1 MILTINSGIHHC
13 LLPIANKNGAK
24 GSRPYL
30 NDGFLEID
38 NDTAKR
44 SMKPMAL
51 GRKGDRFMGS
61 EHGGKSA
68 TIADIPIEAAK
79 LGRLSSQRPF
89 LPNLKRPRAAG
100 ATQSPGVRSLD

>member
-1 MILTINSGIHHC
+1 L
-13 LLPIANKNGAK
+13 
-24 GSRPYL
+24 RPYL

-38 NDTAKR
+38 DNTAKR
-44 SMKPMAL
+44 SLSPMAP
-51 GRKGDRFMGS
+51 GRKDDHFMGS

-79 LGRLSSQRPF
+79 LGGYPVSGPSYRTS
-89 LPNLKRPRAAG
+89 NTPRAGG